1 LLLLFGDEMHILQLN
16 EALSDVKRFLELFI
30 ENILVAIT
38 LGLLLTQKLKQQ
50 NKNK

>member
-1 LLLLFGDEMHILQLN
+1 MHILQLK

-38 LGLLLTQKLKQQ
+38 MGLLLTQKLKQQ